1 MVDIQKENQSFFD
14 KNLDNNDDAIALRKL
29 YNIIEENQR
38 IKKKTLNN
46 TNNFNKKLMLKN
58 SNLNDIIGN
67 INNNNRPKN
76 KYKLKL
82 KSILLKKKIN

>member
-58 SNLNDIIGN
+58 SNLNDIIGD

-82 KSILLKKKIN
+82 QTILFKKKIN

>member
-46 TNNFNKKLMLKN
+46 TNNFNKKFILKN
-58 SNLNDIIGN
+58 SILNDIIGD

-82 KSILLKKKIN
+82 QTILFKKKIN

>member
-46 TNNFNKKLMLKN
+46 TNNFNKKFILKN
-58 SNLNDIIGN
+58 SNLNDIIGD

-82 KSILLKKKIN
+82 QTILFKKKIN

>member
-38 IKKKTLNN
+38 IKKKTINN
-46 TNNFNKKLMLKN
+46 TNNFNKKFMLKN
-58 SNLNDIIGN
+58 SNLNDIIGD

-82 KSILLKKKIN
+82 QTILFKKKIN

>member
-38 IKKKTLNN
+38 IKKKIINN
-46 TNNFNKKLMLKN
+46 TNNSNKKFMLKN
-58 SNLNDIIGN
+58 SNFNDIIGD
-67 INNNNRPKN
+67 INNNNHPKN

-82 KSILLKKKIN
+82 QTILFKKKIN

>member
-38 IKKKTLNN
+38 IKKKTINN
-46 TNNFNKKLMLKN
+46 TNNFNKKFILKN
-58 SNLNDIIGN
+58 SNLNDIIGD

-82 KSILLKKKIN
+82 QTILFKKKIN

>member
-82 KSILLKKKIN
+82 QTILFKKKIN

>member
-58 SNLNDIIGN
+58 SNLNDIIGE

-82 KSILLKKKIN
+82 QTILFKKKIN

>member
-38 IKKKTLNN
+38 IKKKIINN
-46 TNNFNKKLMLKN
+46 TNNSNKKFMLKN
-58 SNLNDIIGN
+58 SNFNDIIGD

-82 KSILLKKKIN
+82 QTILFKKKIN

>member
-14 KNLDNNDDAIALRKL
+14 KNLDNNDDAIVLRKL

-82 KSILLKKKIN
+82 QTILFKKKIN